1 MVSPLML
8 TTNLYYMYYSHK
20 WRMCGMWF
28 YVSLITNCL
37 TLKAFCCQWSS
48 QGAVVAVVPLLPD
61 SDKNYC
67 CISSSYYILITF
79 FLREALC
86 GLEYAENAFAAGAS
100 PRITLGELTMPP
112 DSLVGWGG
120 DTPPQTP
127 PDSAQAPPPSRIWR
141 SGLPATDNF
150 WLLNNLFY
158 VAIHQKSARTF
169 N

>member
-48 QGAVVAVVPLLPD
+48 QRAVVAVVHLRPD

-79 FLREALC
+79 FSTRSVMWPRICRKCIC
-86 GLEYAENAFAAGAS
+86 GWGFAPDHTGGAHDAPRLPSRLGRRHPSPDSTRLGAGAS
-100 PRITLGELTMPP
+100 TFAHLALG
-112 DSLVGWGG
+112 
-120 DTPPQTP
+120 
-127 PDSAQAPPPSRIWR
+127 
-141 SGLPATDNF
+141 
-150 WLLNNLFY
+150 
-158 VAIHQKSARTF
+158 SARYR
-169 N
+169 